1 MKSEMHNLALRWL
14 EKRKEQNEEMLETQ
28 YYKEVKGEG
37 KMTMSEIL
45 KELKKNY
52 NGLLPGRSLAESR
65 LASCEKEVEEANK
78 RLEKAKDDLKRMNDM
93 LESVKM
99 SIESLEIAGFKPELF
114 KEEKEEKVEVD
125 PRHKGAFIL
134 QMNEYDNVI
143 DRFKNQREASEKIGV
158 SQSAVCYRMKKSKDL
173 QIKSYG
179 TYLAWEY

>member
-14 EKRKEQNEEMLETQ
+14 EKRKEQNEEMLEP
-28 YYKEVKGEG
+28 YKEVKGERNM
-37 KMTMSEIL
+37 KISEIV

-52 NGLLPGRSLAESR
+52 NELLPGKSLAESR
-65 LASCEKEVEEANK
+65 LASCEREVEEANK
-78 RLEKAKDDLKRMNDM
+78 KLEKAKDDLKRMNDM

-99 SIESLEIAGFKPELF
+99 GIESLEMAGFKPELF
-114 KEEKEEKVEVD
+114 EEEKEEKVDVD

-143 DRFKNQREASEKIGV
+143 NRFKSQKDASETIGI